1 MMPLPATL
9 FLGYA
14 LLGGALFLFSAGI
27 RGFPLTES
35 ETLLPAQARRRRR
48 HSASLAQ
55 AIASLVLAT
64 LLLLA
69 ATIALLTVAPQLL

>member
-14 LLGGALFLFSAGI
+14 LLGGALFLFSAGV
-27 RGFPLTES
+27 RTFPLRES
-35 ETLLPAQARRRRR
+35 EPPLSVRAPRRQR
-48 HSASLAQ
+48 HSTSLVQ

-69 ATIALLTVAPQLL
+69 GTIALMTVAAELL